1 MRRQYSGCN
10 IARTVSLRCL
20 IVDDNASFRE
30 EMGALLHEQGI
41 DVLGG
46 AASAAEALQQVA
58 ELRPNLVL
66 IDIALGDQSG
76 FALAQALHLRTNHP
90 VPQMILISTH
100 EESDYADLI
109 ETSPAIGF
117 LPKTELS
124 AAEIRR
130 VLVANAA
137 PEE

>member
-1 MRRQYSGCN
+1 MRRQCSGCN
-10 IARTVSLRCL
+10 ITRTVSLRCL

-30 EMGALLHEQGI
+30 EMRGLLQEQGI
-41 DVLGG
+41 DVLGDVG
-46 AASAAEALQQVA
+46 SAEEALQQVA

-76 FALAQALHLRTNHP
+76 FALAQALHVRANHP

-117 LPKTELS
+117 LSKTELS
-124 AAEIRR
+124 AAAILRI
-130 VLVANAA
+130 LVANAV
-137 PEE
+137 PDE